1 MSKCYHLND
10 YVKWKGPGVSPKS
23 LKSKVMRDR
32 KAEALAAAQACAE
45 LLKTRFGARRV
56 IIFGSLAGQGPWHGR
71 SDIDLAVE
79 GLAPADY
86 IPALSACWE
95 LLPEGIELDLV
106 PLEDAHPEMRAYI
119 LGEVTMPSDP
129 HEALQQEIQ
138 LELDNLTRLVQ
149 STQALLARLPAQ
161 PNEDEIRSIGS
172 RLQDFYSGVER
183 IFERIAVRLDGD
195 LPAGPSWH
203 TYLLR
208 RMTSPWA
215 EVRPAVIDRALATR
229 LLDYLRFRHLFRH
242 TYGFDLE
249 WEKCQP
255 LAEGMAET
263 LEALR
268 AQLMAFLGNLKKS

>member
-1 MSKCYHLND
+1 VSSKGVGGQE
-10 YVKWKGPGVSPKS
+10 VKDK
-23 LKSKVMRDR
+23 
-32 KAEALAAAQACAE
+32 KAEALAAAKACAE

-56 IIFGSLAGQGPWHGR
+56 IIFGSLAGQGPWHAR

-86 IPALSACWE
+86 MQALSACWE
-95 LLPEGIELDLV
+95 LLPEGMDLDLV
-106 PLEDAHPEMRAYI
+106 PLEDARPEMRARI

-129 HEALQQEIQ
+129 HEALQQEVQ
-138 LELDNLTRLVQ
+138 LELDNLTRLVR

-161 PNEDEIRSIGS
+161 PGEDEIRSIGS
-172 RLQDFYSGVER
+172 RLQDFYCGVER
-183 IFERIAVRLDGD
+183 IFERIAVRLNGD

-215 EVRPAVIDRALATR
+215 EARPAAIDRALATR

-249 WEKCQP
+249 WEKCRP

-263 LEALR
+263 LEALQ
-268 AQLMAFLGNLKKS
+268 AQLMAFLGSLKGP